1 VAESSR
7 SVAVQE
13 DSLML
18 KENLTK
24 KRLQQGKVAFGTMV
38 RMIRSPEVVP
48 VLATAGWD
56 YIVVDT
62 EHCAFNSETLNELA
76 LVASYEPLSLLVRI
90 PDKHYHQL
98 AQTLDFG
105 ANGLVIPRVESKDQ
119 AKLIVESTKY
129 FPLGQRGA
137 SKTSIGARFPE
148 CGTMEYLEW
157 ANRETLIVVQIESQ
171 LGVENADEIL
181 AFQGIDAVMIGP
193 FDLSQ
198 SMGIPGRMDDP
209 NLKDAFRAVIEA
221 CQRNGVAPGIHLQSL
236 EAVEHWI
243 GEGMRFITFQYDM
256 SLLRNSS
263 IQALTHLRA
272 ILGER

>member
-1 VAESSR
+1 M
-7 SVAVQE
+7 E

-24 KRLQQGKVAFGTMV
+24 KRLQDGEVVFGTMV

-48 VLATAGWD
+48 VLSTAGWD

-62 EHCAFNSETLNELA
+62 EHCAFNAETLKELA
-76 LVASYEPLSLLVRI
+76 IVASYEPLTLLVRI
-90 PDKHYHQL
+90 PDKHYFQL

-105 ANGLVIPRVESKDQ
+105 ANGLVIPRVETKEQ
-119 AKLIVESTKY
+119 ASVIVDSTKY

-137 SKTSIGARFPE
+137 STTSIGARFPE
-148 CGTMEYLEW
+148 CSTMEYLEW
-157 ANRETLIVVQIESQ
+157 ANREILIVVQIESQ

-181 AFQGIDAVMIGP
+181 AHEGIDAVMIGP

-198 SMGIPGRMDDP
+198 SMGIPGQMDNP
-209 NLKDAFRAVIEA
+209 RLKDAFRRITEA
-221 CQRNGVAPGIHLQSL
+221 CQRNGVAPGIHLQSY
-236 EAVEHWI
+236 EAVQRWV
-243 GEGMRFITFQYDM
+243 GEGMRFITYQYDM

-263 IQALTHLRA
+263 KEALNRLRE
-272 ILGER
+272 INS